1 MVFILSHGESDNKVM
16 AKDGPYDIYELI
28 EKFIPNN
35 LGILHGKPK
44 LFFIQACRGC
54 NYDNGQIIIPN
65 GVNPDDSKTEL
76 GSYIHPKFAD
86 VLISFST
93 YYGLSSVTFHFFDK
107 FIFLLAGHYSFSN
120 EEGSWFIQDL
130 CYVLEH
136 TEESKDIYEIL
147 NETNTKVAKRKNNG
161 NGQISGYYSTLVR
174 KFLLTLN

>member
-1 MVFILSHGESDNKVM
+1 MIYHKVTFFFHLIVKDSHHKEILENSDCLMVFILSHGESDNKVM

-93 YYGLSSVTFHFFDK
+93 YYGLNSCYISFNFFDK
-107 FIFLLAGHYSFSN
+107 FFRFYLQGTTHLVMKRVHGLFKI
-120 EEGSWFIQDL
+120 
-130 CYVLEH
+130 YVM
-136 TEESKDIYEIL
+136 
-147 NETNTKVAKRKNNG
+147 
-161 NGQISGYYSTLVR
+161 
-174 KFLLTLN
+174 F